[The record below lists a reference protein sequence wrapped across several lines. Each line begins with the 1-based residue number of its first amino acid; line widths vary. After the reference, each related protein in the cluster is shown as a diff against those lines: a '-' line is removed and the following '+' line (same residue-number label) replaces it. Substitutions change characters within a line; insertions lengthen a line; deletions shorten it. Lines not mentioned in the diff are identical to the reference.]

1 MISLED
7 ADFVEPTCRVPENP
21 DGVLTDKEWEEIT
34 VVLHDRGLSTEIVD
48 ILRLQAMTARTLAN
62 LDFSLYTELL
72 ESGQLQPRK
81 TVGMRDTLVAIRV
94 LNEWGRVRAEG

>member
-1 MISLED
+1 M
-7 ADFVEPTCRVPENP
+7 
-21 DGVLTDKEWEEIT
+21 TDKEWEEIT
-34 VVLHDRGLSTEIVD
+34 VALHDRGWSTEIVG

-62 LDFSLYTELL
+62 LDFSLYTKLL